1 MYIFISLHFIMNK
14 DKKKLNKRYVPDT
27 LSAKQRE
34 KQIKSIKDK
43 KDRPKLEGV
52 KSRKSKYTVMA
63 QKYFKGDTDKKNISK
78 VIGVPK
84 KALDEIVQR
93 GEAAYYSSGSR
104 PNVSAV
110 QWGIARMYS
119 VLFGG
124 NARKSD
130 KDIEAKYGIPLLKN

>member
-1 MYIFISLHFIMNK
+1 MKK
-14 DKKKLNKRYVPDT
+14 DKQTKIKKRYVPVT
-27 LSAKQRE
+27 LTPTQKK
-34 KQIKSIKDK
+34 KQIKSIKDGV
-43 KDRPKLEGV
+43 DRPKLEGV
-52 KSRKSKYTVMA
+52 KTRKSKYTVMA
-63 QKYFKGDTDKKNISK
+63 HKYFNGDTDKKNISK

-110 QWGIARMYS
+110 QWGIARLYS

-130 KDIEAKYGIPLLKN
+130 KDIVDKYKIPLLKN

>member
-1 MYIFISLHFIMNK
+1 M
-14 DKKKLNKRYVPDT
+14 DKKKKINRKYVPAT
-27 LSAKQRE
+27 LTSKQRE

-93 GEAAYYSSGSR
+93 GEAAYFSSGSR
-104 PNVSAV
+104 PNVSSV

-130 KDIEAKYGIPLLKN
+130 RDIVDKYNIPLLKN